1 MDEYGL
7 ECEVMRR
14 CHMDYLG
21 FIADEGLKGRI
32 ISEEEKAKSL
42 SLWSITCRFCVR
54 DECRDDD
61 TQPAVSNGVV
71 FLFSCFEEEESK
83 WEGDCFFHTIPY
95 GYGVG
100 ERNYQIGITAVRRS
114 WMTLRNVFTVI
125 KPLTSTTT
133 IQIPWRKTK
142 RSWRTLTTSGFPS
155 NPLFVPTH
163 HLNPTIL

>member
-7 ECEVMRR
+7 ECAVMRR
-14 CHMDYLG
+14 CHTDYLG
-21 FIADEGLKGRI
+21 FIADEGLQKRI

-71 FLFSCFEEEESK
+71 FLFSCFKEEESK

-114 WMTLRNVFTVI
+114 WMTLRDVFTVI

-133 IQIPWRKTK
+133 TTVPRRKTK

-155 NPLFVPTH
+155 IPLFVPTH